1 MAPQSHKKRKEAR
14 PEKSA
19 PVARFEIVRDEAA
32 TSLGETWANLR
43 RQLAPLL
50 EAGRIALGDAYS
62 SVAQVVLEKKEDL
75 EDQRAE
81 QKALKRNAARRT
93 QKAAAPL
100 LLEAGSL
107 KEPRKSSSKNS

>member
-1 MAPQSHKKRKEAR
+1 MATKSRKKRKDAQA
-14 PEKSA
+14 EKSA
-19 PVARFEIVRDEAA
+19 QVARFEIVREEAV

-43 RQLAPLL
+43 RQLPPLV

-62 SVAQVVLEKKEDL
+62 SFAQVVLEKKEDL

-81 QKALKRNAARRT
+81 QKVLKRNAARRT